1 MYQPPHFRVEDLE
14 TQHALI
20 RAHPL
25 ALVITHGGSGIT
37 ANPLPVHL
45 DAAASPKGTLRL
57 HMARANTQW
66 QEIRDEADLLL
77 VFQGIDTYV
86 TPSFYETKTLNGK
99 VVPTWNYA
107 IVEVRGRAMVHEDH
121 NWLRAQIGALTD
133 AHETPRAKPWA
144 VGDAPDDYI
153 AQQIRAIVGVEIEIT
168 EIVGKWKVSQN
179 RNLADRQ
186 GVAAGYDAEGEPQM
200 AALVREF
207 GKSE

>member
-25 ALVITHGGSGIT
+25 ALVITHGGAGLT
-37 ANPLPVHL
+37 ANPVPVHL
-45 DAAASPKGTLRL
+45 DSAASQKGTIRL

-86 TPSFYETKTLNGK
+86 TPSFYETKRQTGK

-107 IVEVRGRAMVHEDH
+107 VVQVRGRATVREDH
-121 NWLRAQIGALTD
+121 NWLRAQIEALTEG
-133 AHETPRAKPWA
+133 HETPRPTPWA
-144 VGDAPDDYI
+144 VGDAPEDFI

-168 EIVGKWKVSQN
+168 EITGKWKVSQN
-179 RNLADRQ
+179 RNAADRQ
-186 GVAAGYDAEGEPQM
+186 GVAAGYEAEGRSDM
-200 AALVREF
+200 AALVRGF